1 MEPLGTSTVL
11 PSTEIFTSSVRTVVF
26 AAEALTLRLNIIAR
40 VRTAANTRF
49 LILFSSSFFFV
60 FPQLGGAGWP
70 SHGNRDPQG
79 RCFHYTGFANI
90 CNIITVFSVFLS
102 IPSK

>member
-49 LILFSSSFFFV
+49 LILFSSSFFFG
-60 FPQLGGAGWP
+60 FPQLGGAGGSLTGRGP
-70 SHGNRDPQG
+70 GLAFSHCNA
-79 RCFHYTGFANI
+79 FH
-90 CNIITVFSVFLS
+90 
-102 IPSK
+102 